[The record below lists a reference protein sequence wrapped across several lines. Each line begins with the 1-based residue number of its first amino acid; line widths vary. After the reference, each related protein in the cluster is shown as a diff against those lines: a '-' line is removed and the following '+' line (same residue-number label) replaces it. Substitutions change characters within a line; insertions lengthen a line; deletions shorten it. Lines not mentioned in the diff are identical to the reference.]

1 MAKTTTASRKA
12 TVICCGQVVID
23 HTFRVDEIDPPPSK
37 TTARAY
43 HLGVGGMGAHA
54 AIAVVR
60 LGGRALFWGRVGEDD
75 AGTAAADALAEEGVD
90 VTNLRRIAGAHTA
103 LSAVIVDKHG
113 ERAIV
118 TYRGS
123 GLGTDPAWLPL
134 DLLDQA
140 GSVLVDPRWPEGVAH
155 VLQAARAKGV
165 PTVIDA
171 EKSEARILHDLVPQ
185 VDHAIFAL
193 TGLSVF
199 AGGAPPVKGLRQ
211 ALDAGVTKL
220 VAVTRGENST
230 LWMRPG
236 DQKPRDLPAFP
247 VAATNTTG
255 AGDVFHGAYAL
266 AIAEGQEI
274 EAALRFASA
283 AGALRARDGQT
294 PDRAMVEGLI
304 AGK

>member
-1 MAKTTTASRKA
+1 MGKDTTATPSA

-60 LGGRALFWGRVGEDD
+60 LGGRALFWGRVGDD
-75 AGTAAADALAEEGVD
+75 EAGASASEALEAEGVD
-90 VTNLRRIAGAHTA
+90 VTHLRRIEGAKTA

-113 ERAIV
+113 ERQIV

-123 GLGTDPAWLPL
+123 GLGTDPSWLPL
-134 DLLDQA
+134 DQLSQA
-140 GSVLVDPRWPEGVAH
+140 GAILVDPRWPEGVHA
-155 VLQAARAKGV
+155 VLEAARAQGV

-171 EKSEARILHDLVPQ
+171 EKSEARILHDLVPL
-185 VDHAIFAL
+185 VDHAIFAM

-199 AGGAPPVKGLRQ
+199 AGGAPPVRGLHQ
-211 ALDAGVTKL
+211 ALESGVTKL

-236 DQKPRDLPAFP
+236 EEKPHDMPAFP

-304 AGK
+304 SG